1 MQNITTSTELK
12 DAILLLKEQQVVQGQ
27 VMKEHFFT
35 VVESIKP
42 INILRSTISQVKSS
56 PDLMGGL
63 LSTTVGLVAGYLS
76 NKTLVGSSANV
87 FKKLL
92 GTVLQFGITTM
103 IVKNP
108 ESVKALGRTI
118 LHRIFNKK
126 EADS

>member
-12 DAILLLKEQQVVQGQ
+12 DAILLLEERQVVQGL
-27 VMKEHFFT
+27 VLKEQFFT

-42 INILRSTISQVKSS
+42 VNILKSTFTQVTSS
-56 PDLMGGL
+56 PDLLGGM
-63 LSTTVGLVAGYLS
+63 LSTTVGLAAGYLS
-76 NKTLVGSSANV
+76 NKTLVGSSANL

-108 ESVKALGRTI
+108 EAVKSLGQI
-118 LHRIFNKK
+118 LLHRIFNKK
-126 EADS
+126 EAGS

>member
-12 DAILLLKEQQVVQGQ
+12 EAIILLEEQQSVQGLALKGQ
-27 VMKEHFFT
+27 FFT

-42 INILRSTISQVKSS
+42 VNLIRSTFNQVTSS
-56 PDLMGGL
+56 PDLLGGL
-63 LSTTVGLVAGYLS
+63 LSTTVGLAAGYLS
-76 NKTLVGSSANV
+76 NKTLVGSSANL

-108 ESVKALGRTI
+108 DAVKTLGQTI

-126 EADS
+126 EAGS

>member
-12 DAILLLKEQQVVQGQ
+12 DAIKLLEDRYVIQGAVLKEQ
-27 VMKEHFFT
+27 FFE
-35 VVESIKP
+35 VIESIKP
-42 INILRSTISQVKSS
+42 VNIIRSTFNQVASS
-56 PDLMGGL
+56 PDLLGGL
-63 LSTTVGLVAGYLS
+63 LSTTVGLAAGYIS
-76 NKTLVGSSANV
+76 NKTLVGSSASL

-108 ESVKALGRTI
+108 EAVRTLGQTL

-126 EADS
+126 ETDS